1 MNKKIL
7 IIEDDEGII
16 DVLSTILES
25 EHYKVLVSKTT
36 DGVIKK
42 IKDELPNIILL
53 DLWVP
58 GEEGKDLPKKIK
70 SNSFF
75 SKIPI
80 LVVSANHD
88 IQKITKSL
96 GADGYI
102 SKPFDID
109 VLLKTIKKY
118 LK

>member
-16 DVLSTILES
+16 DVLSTVLES
-25 EHYKVLVSKTT
+25 ENYNVLVSKTT

-42 IKDELPNIILL
+42 IKEELPNIILL

-58 GEEGKDLPKKIK
+58 GKEGKDLAKKIRD
-70 SNSFF
+70 SLPLL
-75 SKIPI
+75 KIPI
-80 LVVSANHD
+80 LVVSASHD
-88 IQKITKSL
+88 IEKVAKAL
-96 GADGYI
+96 GADSYI

-109 VLLKTIKKY
+109 VLLKMVKRY
-118 LK
+118 L